1 VGRRIL
7 STILLW
13 SLIAA
18 VMYFFR
24 RTGVV
29 VVLAVFT
36 AAAQN
41 ELYLMLEKIGHR
53 PFRHLGVTLGV
64 LLIAVPY
71 FVVEYVGRD
80 ELHGIDSALIAITMV
95 AACLRVMRERT
106 GGNRMETLIATI
118 FGVVYLPYM
127 LSFIVRVM
135 WLDTSSE
142 ATNGA
147 PAMMLVVWL
156 LCTAKFC
163 DVGALL
169 VGSQIGRHK
178 LAPSMS
184 PAKTWEGAIGGVIV
198 ASGVCAGLVALFPR
212 QFPAGFTPLKSA
224 LAAMLPATVSI
235 TSDLIE
241 SVLKRMAG
249 CKDSGKTI
257 PGIGGAFDLVDSLVL
272 AAPVGYLILRVIL

>member
-1 VGRRIL
+1 VGLRIF

-18 VMYFFR
+18 TMYLFR

-29 VVLAVFT
+29 VVLAVFA

-64 LLIAVPY
+64 LLITVPY
-71 FVVEYVGRD
+71 FVIEYVGPD
-80 ELHGIDSALIAITMV
+80 ELQGIDSALIAITIV

-127 LSFIVRVM
+127 LFFIVRLM
-135 WLDTSSE
+135 WLDPTK
-142 ATNGA
+142 GA
-147 PAMMLVVWL
+147 PGMMLVVWL
-156 LCTAKFC
+156 LCAAKFC

-169 VGSQIGRHK
+169 VGSLIGRHK

-184 PAKTWEGAIGGVIV
+184 PAKTWEGAIGGVVV
-198 ASGVCAGLVALFPR
+198 ASGVCAALVAIFPR
-212 QFPAGFTPLKSA
+212 QFPVGFTPWESGI
-224 LAAMLPATVSI
+224 AAVLPATVSI

-272 AAPVGYLILRVIL
+272 AAPVGFLILRVML